1 MARSAIF
8 AARPF
13 GRAKPDTF
21 AIGLSSAR
29 RLMATAPM
37 NEGLWIFMGRFA
49 GMVAFMDIYG

>member
-1 MARSAIF
+1 MANPAIF

-29 RLMATAPM
+29 QLMAAAPLRKM
-37 NEGLWIFMGRFA
+37 EWRKILPFTNRQA
-49 GMVAFMDIYG
+49 AIY